1 MNYRKKML
9 LLTLLSLAAAPQAA
23 AAAKNDGH
31 QGKQLIRVEIT
42 EDMQNAESVYQTA
55 LKKLT
60 EEQQAYLTYLDETLI
75 RTLNPDAQLMQ
86 TEAYLQNCT
95 KTDEEMSEEPEK
107 YHAALDDFR
116 QDVTES
122 QAKRWEQQR
131 DLYAKADFID
141 PDILRRHLQVEK
153 AMILAV
159 FDTMVKKNI
168 EEGNYDCTLI
178 KDKLSGYL

>member
-1 MNYRKKML
+1 ML
-9 LLTLLSLAAAPQAA
+9 LLTLLSLAAAPHN
-23 AAAKNDGH
+23 AAAKNNDN
-31 QGKQLIRVEIT
+31 QDKQLIRVEIT
-42 EDMQNAESVYQTA
+42 EDMQHAESVYQTA
-55 LKKLT
+55 LKKLP

-95 KTDEEMSEEPEK
+95 KTDEEMSANPEK
-107 YHAALDDFR
+107 YHAALDNFR

-131 DLYAKADFID
+131 ELYAKADFID
-141 PDILRRHLQVEK
+141 PDILRRHLQVEQ

-159 FDTMVKKNI
+159 FDTLVQKNI

-178 KDKLSGYL
+178 KDKLSRYL